1 MPYLYQLRRRALQT
15 ITTQRALPEEIVE
28 RILCFL
34 TAVPVHA
41 QCIFDTIKPPAL
53 RLQTQLTSRSM
64 QQAYYDVVLVKHDTQ
79 CKRRVRLL
87 ASVALVLECE
97 FHGKQTAHV
106 SVGRRRAIRKEALIQ
121 LLFRQPR
128 LFD

>member
-1 MPYLYQLRRRALQT
+1 MLYQLRRRALQA
-15 ITTQRALPEEIVE
+15 ITAQRALPEEIVE

-53 RLQTQLTSRSM
+53 QLQPTNRSM

-87 ASVALVLECE
+87 ASVALVFECE
-97 FHGKQTAHV
+97 FDGKQIAHV
-106 SVGRRRAIRKEALIQ
+106 SIGRRRAIPKEALIE